1 MGQAATDRE
10 TELVGSQASG
20 RYLYAIVDGAADLQS
35 LGFNGINGALV
46 YALGDDQI
54 AAIVSDSPDR
64 KVRPERRRLAA
75 HHEVLRRLMAGHTV
89 LPMTFGLIADG
100 SESVRRIMRLNRD
113 VFSEQLGR
121 LRGMVEMGLRVSWDV
136 ANIFE
141 RTLRMHPELAAYRDQ
156 IFRGG
161 RQPSQDEK
169 IELGR
174 SFDRLRTADRQD
186 CVDRVSHVLEPR
198 CSQIVVNKPRDE
210 REVMNLACLVQ
221 RDRLKEFEVG
231 VVEAA
236 RGFNN
241 DFAFDFNGPWPPHNF
256 VEVDLRLS

>member
-1 MGQAATDRE
+1 MGQVATAPE
-10 TELVGSQASG
+10 TELVGSQVKG
-20 RYLYAIVDGAADLQS
+20 RYLYAIVDGGVDRQS
-35 LGFNGINGALV
+35 LGFAGIDGADV
-46 YALGDDQI
+46 YTVGDDRI

-75 HHEVLRRLMAGHTV
+75 HHEVLRRLMSGHTV

-100 SESVRRIMRLNRD
+100 PESVRRIIRLNRE

-121 LRGMVEMGLRVSWDV
+121 LRGKVEMGLRVTWDV

-141 RTLRMHPELAAYRDQ
+141 YTLGVHPELAAYRDQ

-174 SFDRLRTADRQD
+174 SFDRLLNADRQA
-186 CVDRVSHVLEPR
+186 CVDRVSHVLGPR
-198 CSQIVVNKPRDE
+198 ASEIVVNKPRDE
-210 REVMNLACLVQ
+210 REVMNLACLVK
-221 RDRLKEFEVG
+221 RDRLKDFETG

-256 VEVDLRLS
+256 VEVELRLS